1 MTTGRFRPNPPRHPV
16 SNKRGTFE
24 PVTDPK
30 VVAVFHVSDWE
41 VGRGQMLRFNLNR
54 QFALTLALAACLAA
68 CSVAPVGAS
77 TAPPGK
83 TGPDGGET
91 NGDPDLP
98 TGPSRSPQV
107 GAQRSSG
114 TYAARTTIAGDDRV
128 TGDAWVW
135 RFRIVLQSLRAF
147 YIRY

>member
-1 MTTGRFRPNPPRHPV
+1 MPR
-16 SNKRGTFE
+16 
-24 PVTDPK
+24 VTPYPTSAVVRASHRSS
-30 VVAVFHVSDWE
+30 VVATFLESDWE
-41 VGRGQMLRFNLNR
+41 VRRGQMLRFNVNR

-68 CSVAPVGAS
+68 CSVAPVGA
-77 TAPPGK
+77 TGAVPGK
-83 TGPDGGET
+83 PGPDTGGET

-114 TYAARTTIAGDDRV
+114 TYEARTTIAGDDRI

-135 RFRIVLQSLRAF
+135 RFRVVLQSLRAF